1 MLMTAKTARLDPQI
15 ETESGL
21 AGILHWQQ
29 LMVPWDSDPNQHQPT
44 LQEAHCLMRLI
55 SVNGQ
60 PTVILSEL
68 MSCPVRQDHHYF
80 SRAIAPLFS
89 PCATAAYRVIQDR
102 IPDPS
107 AITWVSNS
115 GGFSTPDTLWT
126 SADTEGFSR
135 VELTWTGTEFAPNT
149 LGDRHRLPEADP
161 FPGAEKPEPVAAV
174 LEQLG
179 WRNWIDD

>member
-1 MLMTAKTARLDPQI
+1 MPTTATTVRLDPQI

-68 MSCPVRQDHHYF
+68 MSCPVRQGHHYF
-80 SRAIAPLFS
+80 SYAIAPLFS

-107 AITWVSNS
+107 AITWVSHA
-115 GGFSTPDTLWT
+115 GDFSTPDTLWT
-126 SADTEGFSR
+126 PAGVEDFSR
-135 VELTWTGTEFAPNT
+135 VELKWNGTEFAPNT
-149 LGDRHRLPEADP
+149 SADEHGLPFGNP
-161 FPGAEKPEPVAAV
+161 FPGSEKPEPVEAV
-174 LEQLG
+174 LKQLG